1 MGAGHLERLRHVRS
15 LLTRNGAATEATRL
29 YCFSGTGFTDELH
42 HLAKDDPTI
51 QLIDLTRL
59 YHGE

>member
-1 MGAGHLERLRHVRS
+1 MLRRWFTAPSRS
-15 LLTRNGAATEATRL
+15 VFGFGVFDE
-29 YCFSGTGFTDELH
+29 FSGAGFTDELH
-42 HLAKDDPTI
+42 HLAKNDPTI